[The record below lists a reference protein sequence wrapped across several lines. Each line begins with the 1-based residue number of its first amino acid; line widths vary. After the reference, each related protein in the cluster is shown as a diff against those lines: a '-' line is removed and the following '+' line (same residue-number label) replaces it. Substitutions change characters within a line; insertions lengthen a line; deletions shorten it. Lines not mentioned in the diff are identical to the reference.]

1 MPPSAHPGNPA
12 ASPGDSASPGAFASP
27 GASASAAER
36 AYESTK
42 HSIIRGDLAAGT
54 MTSELLICQQLGISR
69 TPVHE
74 AFLRLAAE
82 GLLSL
87 ESRKG
92 AVIRPMSPN
101 EARNVL
107 EMREAVEAM
116 AAARVIAEGCPA
128 GLTSTLGDLMAAQEG
143 ALRERDA
150 DRFVEADDAFHTA
163 IVTASGNEVA
173 AHFTRFLRDRQQRL
187 RHQLFRVRPE
197 HFAAVLGQHRQL
209 ASALATGDAERYRTL
224 LAEHVAGHGIAS

>member
-1 MPPSAHPGNPA
+1 MQDPNIVTMT
-12 ASPGDSASPGAFASP
+12 ASPRSRDSDSP
-27 GASASAAER
+27 SAAER

-42 HSIIRGDLAAGT
+42 RAIIRGELAAGT
-54 MTSELLICQQLGISR
+54 MTSELLVCQQLGLSR

-74 AFLRLAAE
+74 AFLRLASE

-101 EARNVL
+101 EARDVL

-116 AAARVIAEGCPA
+116 AAARVIAEGTTQELA
-128 GLTSTLGDLMAAQEG
+128 AALQSLLATQEQSMANHDTDG
-143 ALRERDA
+143 
-150 DRFVEADDAFHTA
+150 FVEADDAFHTA
-163 IVTASGNEVA
+163 IVRASQNAVA
-173 AHFTRFLRDRQQRL
+173 AHFARFLKDRQQRL

-197 HFAAVLGQHRQL
+197 QFAAVLHQHRQL
-209 ASALATGDAERYRTL
+209 AAALTDRDAERYRAL
-224 LAEHVAGHGIAS
+224 LAEHVATHGVGS

>member
-1 MPPSAHPGNPA
+1 MP
-12 ASPGDSASPGAFASP
+12 ASPRSRDSGESGS
-27 GASASAAER
+27 SASAAER

-42 HSIIRGDLAAGT
+42 RAIIHGQLAAGT
-54 MTSELLICQQLGISR
+54 MTSELLVCQQLGLSR

-74 AFLRLAAE
+74 AFLRLASE

-101 EARNVL
+101 EARDVL

-116 AAARVIAEGCPA
+116 AAARVVTDGATAELA
-128 GLTSTLGDLMAAQEG
+128 AALENLLAAQEQ
-143 ALRERDA
+143 AIANHDTAAFVDA
-150 DRFVEADDAFHTA
+150 DDTFHTA
-163 IVTASGNEVA
+163 IVVASGNAVA
-173 AHFTRFLRDRQQRL
+173 AHFIQFLRDRQQRL

-197 HFAAVLGQHRQL
+197 EFAAVLDQHRRL
-209 ASALATGDAERYRTL
+209 AAALSERDAGRYRAL
-224 LAEHVAGHGIAS
+224 LAEHVATHGVAS

>member
-1 MPPSAHPGNPA
+1 MQGATLLPVT
-12 ASPGDSASPGAFASP
+12 ASSRSRDSADDSP
-27 GASASAAER
+27 SAAER

-42 HSIIRGDLAAGT
+42 RAIIRGELAGGT
-54 MTSELLICQQLGISR
+54 MTSELLVGQQLDLSR

-74 AFLRLAAE
+74 AFLRLASE

-101 EARNVL
+101 EARDVL

-116 AAARVIAEGCPA
+116 AATRLIAEGVSPELA
-128 GLTSTLGDLMAAQEG
+128 ATLQGLLAVQEQ
-143 ALRERDA
+143 AIATQDA
-150 DRFVEADDAFHTA
+150 DAFVDADDAFHTA
-163 IVTASGNEVA
+163 IVTASQNSVA

-197 HFAAVLGQHRQL
+197 QFVATLEQHTQL
-209 ASALATGDAERYRTL
+209 AAALTDRNAERYRAL
-224 LAEHVAGHGIAS
+224 LTEHVATHGVAS

>member
-1 MPPSAHPGNPA
+1 MP
-12 ASPGDSASPGAFASP
+12 ASPRSPGSP
-27 GASASAAER
+27 GPADDSPSAAER

-42 HSIIRGDLAAGT
+42 RAIIRGELAAGT
-54 MTSELLICQQLGISR
+54 MTSELLVGQRLGVSR

-92 AVIRPMSPN
+92 AVVRPMSPH
-101 EARNVL
+101 EARDVL

-116 AAARVIAEGCPA
+116 AAARVITEGASAE
-128 GLTSTLGDLMAAQEG
+128 LTAALDRLLAAQRG
-143 ALRERDA
+143 AIAGRDPGA
-150 DRFVEADDAFHTA
+150 FIDADDAFHTA
-163 IVTASGNEVA
+163 IITASGNAVA

-197 HFAAVLGQHRQL
+197 QFAAVLDQHQEL
-209 ASALATGDAERYRTL
+209 AAALAAGDAGRYRAL
-224 LAEHVAGHGIAS
+224 LAAHVAEHGVAS